1 MKYKEA
7 LSILEDLE
15 VGEVINEERLQAIRF
30 LILSAEGNKKMSL
43 QLFELLNKQK
53 KEAEKIWDN

>member
-15 VGEVINEERLQAIRF
+15 VGEVINEERLRAIRF

-53 KEAEKIWDN
+53 KETKRIWDN